1 VEDMLSLS
9 TGSIDTLEVLENH
22 IFNLDLN
29 TPSSFTLDLVHWKSR
44 CASDVHILRTKV
56 MTKQSE
62 TRFICADA
70 VIPNTILSNVA
81 TLAKNEG
88 VGEFD

>member
-1 VEDMLSLS
+1 
-9 TGSIDTLEVLENH
+9 
-22 IFNLDLN
+22 
-29 TPSSFTLDLVHWKSR
+29 
-44 CASDVHILRTKV
+44 VHILRTKV

-62 TRFICADA
+62 TRFIFADT